1 MEDFILIL
9 ELIGTC
15 AFAISGAVAA
25 IDTRLDIFGVFFCGV
40 ITALGGGVFRDI
52 LLGNLPPAMF
62 CRYIYLIVALCSSL
76 AVFLF
81 AKYCRRIFVEKAA
94 LLASL
99 NNIFDAAGLGVFTV
113 VGISTAI
120 AAGYGDNDFFV
131 IFLGVATGC
140 GGGILRD
147 ITLNHVPLI
156 LSKRIYA
163 VASLLGGGLYYV
175 LQATACPQWL
185 SVCSSIALI
194 FVLRILAAVFHWDLP
209 KAF

>member
-1 MEDFILIL
+1 MDDFLFIL

-15 AFAISGAVAA
+15 AFALSGAAAA

-52 LLGNLPPAMF
+52 LLGQLPPAMF
-62 CRYIYLIVALCSSL
+62 CRYVYLIVALCASL

-81 AKYCRRIFVEKAA
+81 AKYCRRIFVEKAV

-99 NNIFDAAGLGVFTV
+99 NNIFDAIGLGVFTV
-113 VGISTAI
+113 VGITTAI

-147 ITLNHVPLI
+147 ITLNRVPLI

-163 VASLLGGGLYYV
+163 VASLAGGVLYYV
-175 LQATACPQWL
+175 LQGANCASWL
-185 SVCSSIALI
+185 SVFSSIALI
-194 FVLRILAAVFHWDLP
+194 FILRILASVFRWDLP

>member
-1 MEDFILIL
+1 MERLIFIL
-9 ELIGTC
+9 ELIGTF
-15 AFAISGAVAA
+15 AFAVSGAAAA

-52 LLGNLPPAMF
+52 LLGKLPPTMF
-62 CRYIYLIVALCSSL
+62 CQYVYLIVALVSSL
-76 AVFLF
+76 ALFLF
-81 AKYCRRIFVEKAA
+81 ARYCRRIFVQQAEKLAA
-94 LLASL
+94 L

-113 VGISTAI
+113 VGISAAITA
-120 AAGYGDNDFFV
+120 GFGDNAFFV

-147 ITLNHVPLI
+147 VTLNRVPLI

-163 VASLLGGGLYYV
+163 VASLAGGILYYALSAAGCAAWLCV
-175 LQATACPQWL
+175 LL
-185 SVCSSIALI
+185 SISLI
-194 FVLRILAAVFHWDLP
+194 FVLRLLAARFRWDLP